1 MDDQR
6 RVRNKASCSVNERHG
21 QPCLFVLTLQIHE
34 ISEESVRLI
43 DRMAGATPQS
53 SSLSG
58 RQLAGYIALCLIW
71 GTTWLGIRLVVR
83 DVPPFEA
90 LAVRLFAAGVLL
102 LVIALSQKRRW
113 PTDGGEWNAILIL
126 TVTIIAVPYAL
137 LFWAEQ
143 YITSSMSAVLY
154 SASPLAVSL
163 ITPTM
168 MHRKVPR
175 RAVYAMVMAFGGILV
190 LFYENPSTNR
200 MVVIGGSAILV
211 SMLLT
216 SWSIVYAKQRL
227 HDVDSVVATGLQS
240 FLASVLLL
248 WATWSLEAHRHA
260 VWTKTAKIGLAYLTI
275 FGSATAFVIYYWLL
289 KKLQPY
295 QISTI
300 SLIIPLVAILAGLL
314 DGERIPLLMLLAVV
328 VVLGSVWSVLRAET
342 EKEAEGDDILML
354 RDRTQ

>member
-1 MDDQR
+1 
-6 RVRNKASCSVNERHG
+6 
-21 QPCLFVLTLQIHE
+21 
-34 ISEESVRLI
+34 
-43 DRMAGATPQS
+43 MAIATPQS

-58 RQLAGYIALCLIW
+58 RHLAGYVALCLIW

-90 LAVRLFAAGVLL
+90 LAFRLFAAGVLL
-102 LVIALSQKRRW
+102 LAMAFAQKRHW
-113 PTDGGEWNAILIL
+113 PADGGEWNAILIL
-126 TVTIIAVPYAL
+126 TLTIMAVPYAL

-143 YITSSMSAVLY
+143 YVTSSMSAVLY

-163 ITPTM
+163 ITPAM

-200 MVVIGGSAILV
+200 MVIVGGSAVLV

-216 SWSIVYAKQRL
+216 SWSIVFAKQRL

-240 FLASVLLL
+240 LLGSVVLF
-248 WATWSLEAHRHA
+248 WATWALEAHRHA
-260 VWTKTAKIGLAYLTI
+260 VWTKTAMIGLAYLTI
-275 FGSATAFVIYYWLL
+275 LGSATAFVIYYWLL

-314 DGERIPLLMLLAVV
+314 DGERIPLLMLLAVM

-342 EKEAEGDDILML
+342 YKDAEGNDILML
-354 RDRTQ
+354 RDKAQ

>member
-248 WATWSLEAHRHA
+248 WATWALEAHRHA
-260 VWTKTAKIGLAYLTI
+260 VWTKTAIIGLGYLTV

>member
-1 MDDQR
+1 
-6 RVRNKASCSVNERHG
+6 
-21 QPCLFVLTLQIHE
+21 
-34 ISEESVRLI
+34 
-43 DRMAGATPQS
+43 MAIATPQN

-58 RQLAGYIALCLIW
+58 RQLAGYVSLCLIW

-90 LAVRLFAAGVLL
+90 LAFRLFAAGVLL
-102 LVIALSQKRRW
+102 LAMALAQKRRW
-113 PTDGGEWNAILIL
+113 PTDGAEWNAILIL
-126 TVTIIAVPYAL
+126 TLTIMAVPYAL

-143 YITSSMSAVLY
+143 YVTSSMSAVLY

-163 ITPTM
+163 ITPAM

-200 MVVIGGSAILV
+200 MVIIGGSAVLV

-216 SWSIVYAKQRL
+216 SWSIVYAKKRL
-227 HDVDSVVATGLQS
+227 HDVDSVVATGIQS
-240 FLASVLLL
+240 LLGSVVLL
-248 WATWSLEAHRHA
+248 WATWALEAHRHA
-260 VWTKTAKIGLAYLTI
+260 VWTRTAVIGLGYLTI
-275 FGSATAFVIYYWLL
+275 LGSATAFVIYYWLL

-314 DGERIPLLMLLAVV
+314 DGEHIPLLMLLAVL
-328 VVLGSVWSVLRAET
+328 VVLGSVWSVLRAEGQT
-342 EKEAEGDDILML
+342 DPEGNVLML
-354 RDRTQ
+354 RDRAQ